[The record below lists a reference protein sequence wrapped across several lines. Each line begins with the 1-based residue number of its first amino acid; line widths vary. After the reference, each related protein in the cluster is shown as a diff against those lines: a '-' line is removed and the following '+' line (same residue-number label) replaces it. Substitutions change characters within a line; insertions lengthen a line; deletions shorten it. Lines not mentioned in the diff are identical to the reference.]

1 MPVDT
6 TIHSDA
12 YRDINDSWESD
23 ERGFIAE
30 DEEAICRLQGDH
42 KWFASRN
49 LSFGVEGE
57 NGALVAVGP
66 VPGFSGIISYYW
78 HAGSDAT
85 ANFDTWRRI
94 VSGSAALRRA
104 LTMIS
109 LHTHLLLNLSC
120 CTTSTRKQWWA
131 IYR

>member
-1 MPVDT
+1 MVCLAQ
-6 TIHSDA
+6 SEL
-12 YRDINDSWESD
+12 RRRGR
-23 ERGFIAE
+23 ERCVG
-30 DEEAICRLQGDH
+30 CG
-42 KWFASRN
+42 
-49 LSFGVEGE
+49 
-57 NGALVAVGP
+57 GAGP
-66 VPGFSGIISYYW
+66 WLLWHHQSYYW